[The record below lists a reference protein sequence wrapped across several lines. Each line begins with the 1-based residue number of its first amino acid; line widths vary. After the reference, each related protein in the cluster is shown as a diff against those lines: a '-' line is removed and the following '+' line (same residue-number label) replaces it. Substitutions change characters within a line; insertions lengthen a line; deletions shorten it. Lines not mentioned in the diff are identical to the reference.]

1 MGYYQDTISECRKLG
16 EEFRIPAIEEA
27 AAVCNNLFKENKL
40 IFTVISLGGLSGEL
54 LQIAEMLFER
64 ELFYSDNNR
73 RRFDYDWCIT
83 FQYGEEGVYWNTVS
97 PEYRIEL
104 SDDWVLS
111 GQALIVTLPI
121 PLLKDRKIVFINTS
135 EQEILCSDAVT
146 ASDRIILLTSATTA
160 FTRNEKEWMESFIRK
175 QFDTDRFFVY
185 LCGIEKLLNDK
196 DEWELRQYAA
206 QMLAGFDGAKI
217 LTTSQS
223 VLEEICAESAKDA
236 SRARIIKNLVSKIC
250 KILNS
255 HLRDLPSEE
264 DYARAEQQL
273 NNSLQ
278 ELIQSGEI
286 TCENVLNNHIQ
297 SIQSAVMTSAEKYA
311 DDIYRNIKDVVV
323 MAKRTDDV
331 EEKIQPYLIKAWNH
345 FTKETARQIKRD
357 YEVLSEDMTKT
368 MEEDIK
374 NAFREVDQISLGIFY
389 DILTGEIPVIKPQV
403 DYEKVD
409 EAALASVSKNARNL
423 MILSIPTLFI
433 APELGLAAL
442 LGSGILFKTEK
453 KKMDETYRQ
462 GLLRHVEA
470 ACSRTRRMVSDKI
483 ICTLEKE
490 SGRMKEVIRQGYEN
504 LAEIL
509 RDQLKQSQ
517 VKAKETAKDKE
528 RINEVLHSVLPSM
541 LEGTIEQL

>member
-1 MGYYQDTISECRKLG
+1 MGYYQDTISECNKLG

-27 AAVCNNLFKENKL
+27 AAVCNNLLTENKL
-40 IFTVISLGGLSGEL
+40 ICTVIGLGGLSGEL

-64 ELFYSDNNR
+64 ELFYSEKNR

-97 PEYRIEL
+97 PEYRIDL

-121 PLLKDRKIVFINTS
+121 PLLKNRKIVFMNTS
-135 EQEILCSDAVT
+135 EQEMLCSDAVA

-175 QFDTDRFFVY
+175 QFDADRFFVY

-206 QMLAGFDGAKI
+206 QMMAGFDGAKI

-223 VLEEICAESAKDA
+223 VLEEICAESTKDA
-236 SRARIIKNLVSKIC
+236 SRARVIKNLVNEIC
-250 KILNS
+250 EILNS
-255 HLRDLPSEE
+255 HLRNLPSEE
-264 DYARAEQQL
+264 DYMMAEQQL
-273 NNSLQ
+273 NNSLKG
-278 ELIQSGEI
+278 LIQSGEI
-286 TCENVLNNHIQ
+286 ACENVLNKHIQ
-297 SIQSAVMTSAEKYA
+297 SIQNAVMTSAEKYA
-311 DDIYRNIKDVVV
+311 DDMYRNIKNVVV
-323 MAKRTDDV
+323 MAKSADDV
-331 EEKIQPYLIKAWNH
+331 EEKIQPYLIRAWNH
-345 FTKETARQIKRD
+345 FMEETTRQTKRD
-357 YEVLSEDMTKT
+357 YEVLSEDMTRT

-374 NAFREVDQISLGIFY
+374 NAFRGVDQTSLSILN

-403 DYEKVD
+403 VYEKVD

-433 APELGLAAL
+433 APQLGIAAL

-462 GLLRHVEA
+462 ELLRHVEA
-470 ACSRTRRMVSDKI
+470 ACNRTRRMISDEI
-483 ICTLEKE
+483 VRTLETE

-517 VKAKETAKDKE
+517 EKVKETAKSEK
-528 RINEVLHSVLPSM
+528 RINEVLHSVLPAM
-541 LEGTIEQL
+541 LEDTMEQL